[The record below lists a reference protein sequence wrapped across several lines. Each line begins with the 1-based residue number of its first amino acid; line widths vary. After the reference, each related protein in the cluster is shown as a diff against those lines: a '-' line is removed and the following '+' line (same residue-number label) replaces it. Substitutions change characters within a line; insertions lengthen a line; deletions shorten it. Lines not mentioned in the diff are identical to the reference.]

1 MGWFVAG
8 AGARGGVVGRSVPAM
23 VVVVWRLGTVRRS
36 KVVLSFQGTKSRR
49 SVSICDREGR
59 LEAYSQV

>member
-1 MGWFVAG
+1 LARRRDSSMRRTCSGVMGWFVAG

-36 KVVLSFQGTKSRR
+36 KVVLSFQGLLG
-49 SVSICDREGR
+49 E
-59 LEAYSQV
+59 